1 MTTTLIT
8 NYHNTTG
15 EHCGS
20 QSMRDLLRHYCDLDL
35 PEAAVF
41 GLGSGI
47 DCIYLDCEQ
56 FNPARVLFGRSLTLE
71 TDLTGALGVDY
82 QETIELDEEKA
93 WDLVRQEVVEGRPT
107 MLSGDV
113 FYLDYRRFKVHFPGH
128 RFVLVGF
135 DDEKKLAYVADR
147 IAPEIQAA
155 SYGALA
161 RSRNPPEGMS
171 TYNLWGR
178 FHDTRVT
185 HSLEEACAIALGR
198 SVDRMLG
205 RDRSQFELLSATSGA
220 VDIEIATGI
229 DALTAF
235 AGSVTGWGEREDAAF
250 LASYASQVVEKFGSG
265 GGNFRKIYTEFLRW
279 ARGLR
284 ADLVP
289 EVAIDLAARSAGRWT
304 ALAGTFEEASKNPA
318 EKSHWVL
325 AAEQAREIQRIERDL
340 FETLDV
346 KTAAA

>member
-1 MTTTLIT
+1 MKTLIEDYR
-8 NYHNTTG
+8 NEVG

-20 QSMRDLLRHYCDLDL
+20 QSMRDLLRHYCDLEL
-35 PEAAVF
+35 PEAVVF

-47 DCIYLDCEQ
+47 DCIHLACDQ

-71 TDLTGALGVDY
+71 PDVTAALGIDY
-82 QETIELDEEKA
+82 QETIEMDEAKA
-93 WDLVRQEVVEGRPT
+93 WDLVRREVAEGRPT

-113 FYLDYRRFKVHFPGH
+113 FYLDYRNFKVHFPGH

-135 DDEKKLAYVADR
+135 DDEKGLAYVADR

-171 TYNLWGR
+171 SYNLWGK
-178 FHDTRVT
+178 FEDTRVT
-185 HSLEEACAIALGR
+185 RSLEEACAIALGK

-220 VDIEIATGI
+220 VDIGIATGLE
-229 DALTAF
+229 ALSAF
-235 AGSVTGWGEREDAAF
+235 ADSVTGWGARDDAAF
-250 LASYASQVVEKFGSG
+250 LASYSSQVIEKFGTG
-265 GGNFRKIYTEFLRW
+265 GGNFRKLYAEFLRW

-284 ADLVP
+284 PDLVP
-289 EVAIDLAARSAGRWT
+289 EAAVEITARSAEQWT
-304 ALAGTFEEASKNPA
+304 RLAGTLEEASKDPS
-318 EKSHWVL
+318 ERRHWLL
-325 AAEQAREIQRIERDL
+325 AAQQAMEIQGIEREL

-346 KTAAA
+346 NPAAA